1 MDTFET
7 CSDRTPLGDL
17 TNTII
22 SCPNILNT
30 WVLIVFYTTIDI
42 MFVQDGY
49 ELKKRFLIHLL
60 TYKENQYDSNIPE
73 VLQDYLRRYISLTNG
88 RS

>member
-49 ELKKRFLIHLL
+49 ELKKGFLIHLL

-73 VLQDYLRRYISLTNG
+73 VLQDYLYATLVSQMEEP
-88 RS
+88 

>member
-1 MDTFET
+1 
-7 CSDRTPLGDL
+7 
-17 TNTII
+17 
-22 SCPNILNT
+22 
-30 WVLIVFYTTIDI
+30 

-73 VLQDYLRRYISLTNG
+73 VLQDYLNATLVSQMEEHELL
-88 RS
+88 

>member
-1 MDTFET
+1 
-7 CSDRTPLGDL
+7 
-17 TNTII
+17 
-22 SCPNILNT
+22 
-30 WVLIVFYTTIDI
+30 

-73 VLQDYLRRYISLTNG
+73 VLQDYLRRYISLTMEEHELI
-88 RS
+88 